1 VTATGLVGLVG
12 SGVARLRPSRLT
24 NVLLPLLG
32 AAVAVAVWWG
42 ATIVFA
48 IRPFFLPAPPD
59 VVESFLREPAYMM
72 EQAWVT
78 LSEVLAGY
86 SIAVVLGLTAA
97 TLLAAVKPVERAVM
111 PLFVALNSIPKVA
124 LAPLLVVWLG
134 FGAKPKIILV
144 VLICFFPI
152 VVATMAGLGSTPVEF
167 AELGRSLSASWWQ
180 MFVKVRVRWAL
191 PQVFVGL
198 KVAITLSVI
207 GAIVAE
213 ISNPGR
219 GLGSV
224 IVISGS
230 SLDTP
235 LAFSCIVLLGMMSVV
250 LYYTVSAV
258 ERLLLP
264 WARAITD

>member
-1 VTATGLVGLVG
+1 VGLAG
-12 SGVARLRPSRLT
+12 PAYRPGQSRWT
-24 NVLLPLLG
+24 NVLLPFLG
-32 AAVAVAVWWG
+32 VTVAIGAWWG
-42 ATIVFA
+42 ITVVFA
-48 IRPFFLPAPPD
+48 IDPFFLPAPPD
-59 VVESFLREPAYMM
+59 VVESFLNEPVYMLR
-72 EQAWVT
+72 QTWVT
-78 LSEVLAGY
+78 LSEVLVGY
-86 SIAVVLGLTAA
+86 LIAVVLGLTTA

-111 PLFVALNSIPKVA
+111 PLFVALNSVPKVA

-134 FGAKPKIILV
+134 FGARPKIILV
-144 VLICFFPI
+144 VLICVFPI
-152 VVATMAGLGSTPVEF
+152 VVATMAGLGSTPVELT
-167 AELGRSLSASWWQ
+167 ELGRSLSASWWQ

-191 PQVFVGL
+191 PQMFVGL
-198 KVAITLSVI
+198 KVAVTLSVI

-235 LAFSCIVLLGMMSVV
+235 LAFSCIVLLAAMSVV
-250 LYYTVSAV
+250 LYYAVSTV

-264 WARAITD
+264 WAREITG